1 MNRRDFHKLAASAFG
16 GMLAGA
22 NLARSDEKK
31 ETKPKDEK
39 KDPFLQE
46 PHICRGLNTC
56 KGKGQGGKNECAG
69 QGTCATT
76 DKHTCSGDNACRGL
90 GGCGEKP
97 GQNACTGK
105 GEYAIP
111 LDEKAW
117 KKARTRYEEVMKKE
131 GKKFGDAPKKK

>member
-1 MNRRDFHKLAASAFG
+1 MNRRDFHKLAAAAFG

-22 NLARSDEKK
+22 NLAHGDEKK
-31 ETKPKDEK
+31 EVKPKDEK

-56 KGKGQGGKNECAG
+56 KAKGKDGKNECAG
-69 QGTCATT
+69 QSACATT
-76 DKHTCSGDNACRGL
+76 EKHTCSGDNACRGL

-97 GQNACTGK
+97 GQNACKGK
-105 GEYAIP
+105 GECGVP

-117 KKARTRYEEVMKKE
+117 KKARMRFEEVMKKE
-131 GKKFGDAPKKK
+131 GKKFGDAPKK

>member
-1 MNRRDFHKLAASAFG
+1 MNRRDFHKLAAAAFG

-22 NLARSDEKK
+22 NLAHGDEKK
-31 ETKPKDEK
+31 EAKPKDEK

-56 KGKGQGGKNECAG
+56 KAKGKDGKNECAG
-69 QGTCATT
+69 QSACATVE
-76 DKHTCSGDNACRGL
+76 KHTCSGDNTCRGL

-97 GQNACTGK
+97 GQNACK
-105 GEYAIP
+105 GQGECGVP

-131 GKKFGDAPKKK
+131 GKKFGDAPKK

>member
-1 MNRRDFHKLAASAFG
+1 MNRRDFHKLAAAAFG

-22 NLARSDEKK
+22 NLAHGDDKK
-31 ETKPKDEK
+31 DIKPKDEK

-56 KGKGQGGKNECAG
+56 KAKGKDGKNECTG
-69 QGTCATT
+69 QGACATT
-76 DKHTCSGDNACRGL
+76 EKHTCSGDNACRGL

-97 GQNACTGK
+97 GQNACKGK
-105 GEYAIP
+105 GECGVP

-131 GKKFGDAPKKK
+131 GKKFGDAPKK